1 MGQTAEIL
9 DGNRLIGTLHGAIE
23 SRRVCKM
30 EIPNTKFEWITL
42 ILGIRSVK
50 DSHYLLIDKVAGFEK
65 ALSQSR
71 NKEIVIDF
79 MEADGVPCHFT
90 TRVMEFRPDALW
102 VELPQSIFRMQKRR
116 FYRVKA
122 RLGTELVFHLGLGQ
136 EEKARVRDYS
146 MGGVA
151 FLMERHLKLNPEEQ
165 VTDIE
170 LKVPQGREMISFYN
184 PLAVVIRI
192 EAQPGGKDVCVLEF
206 VGMSDATKER
216 LWRHI
221 FEEQRMQLKKTKHI

>member
-122 RLGTELVFHLGLGQ
+122 RLGTELVFHLGPGQ

-170 LKVPQGREMISFYN
+170 LKVPQDREMISFYN

>member
-1 MGQTAEIL
+1 MDQTAEIL

-30 EIPNTKFEWITL
+30 EIPNTRFEWITL
-42 ILGIRSVK
+42 ILGIQSVG
-50 DSHYLLIDKVAGFEK
+50 DSYYLLIDKVTGFEK
-65 ALSQSR
+65 AISQSR
-71 NKEIVIDF
+71 NKEIAIDF
-79 MEADGVPCHFT
+79 MEADGVPCHFK
-90 TRVMEFRPDALW
+90 TRLMEFRPDALW

-136 EEKARVRDYS
+136 EEKAKVRDYS

-151 FLMERHLKLNPEEQ
+151 FLMERHLNLNLEEQ
-165 VTDIE
+165 VADIE
-170 LKVPQGREMISFYN
+170 LKVPQGREMISFHN

-192 EAQPGGKDVCVLEF
+192 VPQPEGKNVCVLEF

>member
-1 MGQTAEIL
+1 MDQTAEIL

-42 ILGIRSVK
+42 ILGIQSVG
-50 DSHYLLIDKVAGFEK
+50 DSHYLLIDKVTGFEK

-71 NKEIVIDF
+71 NKEIAIDF
-79 MEADGVPCHFT
+79 KEADGVPCHFT
-90 TRVMEFRPDALW
+90 TRVMEFRPEAFW

-122 RLGTELVFHLGLGQ
+122 RLGTELVFHLGPEQ
-136 EEKARVRDYS
+136 EEKAKVRDYS

-151 FLMERHLKLNPEEQ
+151 FLMERHLKLNPEDQ
-165 VTDIE
+165 VVDIE
-170 LKVPQGREMISFYN
+170 LKVTQGREMVSFYN

-192 EAQPGGKDVCVLEF
+192 EPQPAGRDICALEF